1 MTVSGIASSI
11 AASALNQSNMQ
22 SQLDVLS
29 RQLGTGQKAAVYS
42 DLGSQAGITVGL
54 DSQLAALNGYSN
66 TNTTITTTLG
76 IEEGA
81 LSQIGDIANAVQSS
95 ATQPAAFTL
104 NASGQTALQTNAA
117 GQLDEVLSLFNTKV
131 GDNYIFSGSALN
143 QPSVDTTAHIL
154 NGDGAA
160 AGLTQVISERNQ
172 ADLGSGAPPLGR
184 LVIPAAVGS
193 TVSINEDVAGSPFG
207 LKLAGVSS
215 TLTGATLTQPTGSP
229 STETV
234 TLGGNPNAGDSVQFS
249 LTLPDGTSQ
258 TISLKATSTTPPGA
272 NQFVIGATPAATAA
286 NLQAALTTAVGNV
299 AQTTLTAASAVAAAN
314 NFFSSNPPQRVAG
327 PPFAT
332 ATALQNGTAAN
343 TVFWYTGE
351 SGATPARQTA
361 VAQVGP
367 STSISYGMRA
377 NEQAFST
384 LVANVAVLA
393 ATTYSPANTNASTSY
408 SALTTRVG
416 SNLSLQQGAQNISDV
431 DADIANA
438 QVIAKNAQSANA
450 QTQST
455 LTDMLQGIEG
465 VSTDQIG
472 AQILAVQNSLQ
483 ASLSTTARLSS
494 LSLVNYLGAST
505 G

>member
-1 MTVSGIASSI
+1 MALSGIASTI

-54 DSQLAALNGYSN
+54 DSQLATINGYSN

-81 LSQIGDIANAVQSS
+81 LSQIGDIESTVQGA
-95 ATQPAAFTL
+95 ATAPAAFTL

-117 GQLDEVLSLFNTKV
+117 GQLDEVLSLFNTQV

-143 QPSVDTTAHIL
+143 QPSVDSTAHIL
-154 NGDGAA
+154 NGNGAA

-172 ADLGSGAPPLGR
+172 ADVGANGLGR
-184 LVIPAAVGS
+184 LVIPPVVGS

-215 TLTGATLTQPTGSP
+215 TLTGATVTQPTGSP

-258 TISLKATSTTPPGA
+258 TIALQATATTPPPGT

-299 AQTTLTAASAVAAAN
+299 VQTTLPAASAVAAAN
-314 NFFSSNPPQRVAG
+314 NFFSQSPPQRVAG
-327 PPFAT
+327 PPFNT
-332 ATALQNGTAAN
+332 ATALQNGTPAN

-367 STSISYGMRA
+367 GTTVAYGMRA

-393 ATTYSPANTNASTSY
+393 ATTYSPANANAAASY

-438 QVIAKNAQSANA
+438 QVAVKNAQSVNA
-450 QTQST
+450 QTQNT
-455 LTDMLQGIEG
+455 LTDMLQSIEG

-472 AQILAVQNSLQ
+472 AQILTLQNGLQ

-494 LSLVNYLGAST
+494 LSLVNYLSAST